1 MLHIQKLRIIL
12 RMLNQEDIDFLK
24 RLTNHMNNEA
34 EFLLAVEGDEEEAVR
49 TKVRANILASIVEK
63 LNIE

>member
-1 MLHIQKLRIIL
+1 
-12 RMLNQEDIDFLK
+12 MLNQEDIDFLK